1 MQKVQVSP
9 AKGGCCQLALAPLH
23 QQRPQIQV
31 GVGGCELG
39 ASIDRTRDNGFKLH
53 EGGVR
58 LDIRKKMIL

>member
-1 MQKVQVSP
+1 MWVQKVQVSP

-31 GVGGCELG
+31 GVGGCEPPLIG
-39 ASIDRTRDNGFKLH
+39 REVTASSCMR
-53 EGGVR
+53 GGVR